1 MVVVNQATTMH
12 TTPNVVPLHRGFVM
26 RDYRLD
32 LSFADG
38 TVFFGTVSAISH
50 EMAEEVACSRA
61 HQRPEHIVRSDSRPM
76 PLNNGFS
83 DTLPTLDTS
92 SALADM
98 ANALRRSEAVAE
110 DLAAPAAP
118 VPASLLHRAATAVRQ
133 LDAPAGCQGTGCRQG
148 RDMPACDCNLLGRWR
163 ASQRAHQQQPLPAA
177 IPQRRAHTASDVI
190 GEMRIPLRRRDL
202 VLAALAVT
210 LSAVAIVLWSMPAT
224 WAS

>member
-1 MVVVNQATTMH
+1 MARSAQVI
-12 TTPNVVPLHRGFVM
+12 PLHRGFVM

-98 ANALRRSEAVAE
+98 AAALRRSEAMPE
-110 DLAAPAAP
+110 DLPPSPSGADFDAYNAAHKIHGQAAC
-118 VPASLLHRAATAVRQ
+118 ATTAAR
-133 LDAPAGCQGTGCRQG
+133 LAP
-148 RDMPACDCNLLGRWR
+148 L
-163 ASQRAHQQQPLPAA
+163 
-177 IPQRRAHTASDVI
+177 RRAHTSSSLVDD
-190 GEMRIPLRRRDL
+190 MRMPLRRRDL
-202 VLAALAVT
+202 WLAAISVALSVAAV
-210 LSAVAIVLWSMPAT
+210 LLLRG
-224 WAS
+224 